1 LCGALCDGKIFLWDR
16 DHDKIQF
23 ITGLP
28 KVFNDADKGNSCV
41 EYKSKKRVEH
51 FFLCVLSNAGFAA
64 IFFNFAGN
72 TKNQIFFSPCGNMM
86 LLMMGFEKIF
96 LWQKS
101 EKDDPGNVP

>member
-1 LCGALCDGKIFLWDR
+1 M
-16 DHDKIQF
+16 
-23 ITGLP
+23 T
-28 KVFNDADKGNSCV
+28 
-41 EYKSKKRVEH
+41 KSSLLQAYLRCSMMQTRVIHVLNINKKNILRVEH

-64 IFFNFAGN
+64 IFLNFAGN

-101 EKDDPGNVP
+101 EKDDPGNLP